1 MTWLSAKKD
10 KGRAVCGCIESI
22 DIGAYNTCLNGCKY
36 CYANSSPIT
45 VKENIEKYDP
55 RSLSYAVTLQKKNA
69 ENMSVFSA
77 FSVTIL
83 TGF

>member
-1 MTWLSAKKD
+1 M
-10 KGRAVCGCIESI
+10 CGCIESI

-55 RSLSYAVTLQKKNA
+55 RSPLLCSDITEKNA

-77 FSVTIL
+77 FFCNDL
-83 TGF
+83 N